1 MSGPGSIPAASA
13 IAAASACSGG
23 SLQLEKT
30 STSGRSGSRR
40 KARATLARSSDD
52 FPTPLGP

>member
-1 MSGPGSIPAASA
+1 MPAASA
-13 IAAASACSGG
+13 IALASADSGG

-30 STSGRSGSRR
+30 RTSGCSGSRR